1 MSMYTTKSG
10 DMWDSISK
18 AQLGSEKYMSML
30 IEANEQYSDVVV
42 FSANILL
49 TIPEITTP
57 IPEYLPPWRR

>member
-1 MSMYTTKSG
+1 MSTYTTKSG
-10 DMWDSISK
+10 DMWDSIAK

-57 IPEYLPPWRR
+57 IPAYLPPWRR